1 METNVVKGKWKERP
15 SLGGMLLSP
24 SVQFSKLKVTQKVW
38 SAFFLVVFFQAIVKG
53 ISSYAAQNTAE
64 MIEIQKQLGDVQES
78 MGLMIGRAMGTSFF
92 GALIGTLLVAMIYK
106 VFLMFFGNDTS
117 YKMVLAIIVYASIV
131 LIIGDLFNA
140 IVTLM
145 FGGNITGYTNLAPL
159 FQQGTLLHGM
169 ASAFEVF
176 YLWYLGLIWM
186 GLRTVAGL
194 SKVKSSIPVVVIF
207 LIQAAFITFGT
218 MMVSKFM

>member
-15 SLGGMLLSP
+15 SLGGMILSP
-24 SVQFSKLKVTQKVW
+24 SVQFSKLKVTQKIW
-38 SAFFLVVFFQAIVKG
+38 GAFFLVVFFQAIIKG
-53 ISSYAAQNTAE
+53 ISSYVAQNTAE

-106 VFLMFFGNDTS
+106 VFLMFFRNDTS
-117 YKMVLAIIVYASIV
+117 YKMTLGIIVYASIV
-131 LIIGDLFNA
+131 LIIGDLLNA
-140 IVTLM
+140 ILTLM

-159 FQQGTLLHGM
+159 FQQGTLLYGM
-169 ASAFEVF
+169 ASAIEVF

-194 SKVKSSIPVVVIF
+194 SKVKSFIPVVVIF
-207 LIQAAFITFGT
+207 LIQATFVTFGT
-218 MMVSKFM
+218 ILVSKFM